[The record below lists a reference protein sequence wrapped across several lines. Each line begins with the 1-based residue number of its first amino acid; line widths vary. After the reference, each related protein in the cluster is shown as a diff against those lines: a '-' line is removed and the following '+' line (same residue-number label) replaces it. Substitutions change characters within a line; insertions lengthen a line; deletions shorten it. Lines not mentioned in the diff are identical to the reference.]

1 MKKIS
6 RLSVVLLLAAAAWAQ
21 TAVPRGTIL
30 PVALMSSINTR
41 KVHAGQEI
49 KAEIIQDVPVAPGH
63 VIPARTKV
71 YGSVV
76 AVGPS
81 TAGGSSVSLKFD
93 RLRLRSE
100 DIAIVTDLR
109 AIASFTAVYD
119 AQLPLT
125 GPDRGTSDNAWTTV
139 QVGGD
144 VVYRGGGPVTSDHQ
158 VVGEPVLGGGV
169 LVRVTAR
176 PGSPC
181 RGPLNG
187 DQPQALWVFSS
198 DACGIYGFN
207 DLMIRHAGRTAPIGE
222 IVLSSIKKDLKI
234 PAGTGLL
241 LRVEDPQK

>member
-6 RLSVVLLLAAAAWAQ
+6 RLAVVLLVAAAAWAQ

-41 KVHAGQEI
+41 KVHAGQKI
-49 KAEIIQDVPVAPGH
+49 KAEIMQDVPAAGHMIPRRTKVVGH
-63 VIPARTKV
+63 VI
-71 YGSVV
+71 YG
-76 AVGPS
+76 AA
-81 TAGGSSVSLKFD
+81 TNNGGSSLSLKFD
-93 RLRLRSE
+93 YLQLRSE
-100 DIAIVTDLR
+100 VIAIVTDLR
-109 AIASFTAVYD
+109 AIASFMAVYD

-158 VVGEPVLGGGV
+158 VVGMPVVGGGV
-169 LVRVTAR
+169 LVHITAR

-181 RGPLNG
+181 RGPLDG

-222 IVLSSIKKDLKI
+222 IVLTSTRKDLKL

-241 LRVEDPQK
+241 LRVEAPQK